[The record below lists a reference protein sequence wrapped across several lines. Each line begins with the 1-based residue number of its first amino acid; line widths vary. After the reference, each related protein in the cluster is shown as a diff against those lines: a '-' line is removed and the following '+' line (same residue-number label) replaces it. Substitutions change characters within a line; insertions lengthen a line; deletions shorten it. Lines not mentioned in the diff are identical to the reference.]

1 MLSLSLTLSLSLS
14 FSLSHFL
21 PFSVSHFLSS
31 FFTPLPISLSL
42 LASFTIFLSSFSVG
56 LYYLSLSLS
65 LFISIFLFYDAS
77 LSFAP
82 VPFRDRTE
90 NCILTIIIFARVCQ
104 KLGSKMLLSVQCSL
118 TLETRTFDVP
128 ERSREKKIFS

>member
-1 MLSLSLTLSLSLS
+1 MVRLGYSPGTAGWMAQINPLCYSGPKSLYLSGCSFLSFSSLSLS
-14 FSLSHFL
+14 YFL
-21 PFSVSHFLSS
+21 FHDNSCL
-31 FFTPLPISLSL
+31 
-42 LASFTIFLSSFSVG
+42 
-56 LYYLSLSLS
+56 
-65 LFISIFLFYDAS
+65 ISIFLFYDAS

-90 NCILTIIIFARVCQ
+90 NCILTIIIFARVSQ